1 MNIYIRTIN
10 TFLLCMLPCFAIAN
24 PNTNEACDELA
35 GLTVIGEVEHVSI
48 LPHKLRLKA
57 RIDTGAIGSS
67 LSAAD
72 ILQFERDG
80 KKWIRFSIKHPDTKT
95 TVEIESPL
103 IRTAKIKRHET
114 EAQERLVVNLSIEI
128 GDQTF
133 KGDFSLTDRSQFE
146 FPMLIGRNLLS
157 NRFIVDVNR
166 RFTGEEQE
174 ATEE

>member
-24 PNTNEACDELA
+24 PNANEACDELA
-35 GLTVIGEVEHVSI
+35 GLDIIGEVEHVSI
-48 LPHKLRLKA
+48 LPHEFKLNA

-80 KKWIRFSIKHPDTKT
+80 KKWIRFLIKHPDTKK

-103 IRTAKIKRHET
+103 VRTAKIKRHET
-114 EAQERLVVNLSIEI
+114 QAQERFVVNLVVDIS
-128 GDQTF
+128 DQVF

-146 FPMLIGRNLLS
+146 FPVLIGRNILS
-157 NRFIVDVNR
+157 NRFLVDVNR
-166 RFTGEEQE
+166 RFTDEDEE